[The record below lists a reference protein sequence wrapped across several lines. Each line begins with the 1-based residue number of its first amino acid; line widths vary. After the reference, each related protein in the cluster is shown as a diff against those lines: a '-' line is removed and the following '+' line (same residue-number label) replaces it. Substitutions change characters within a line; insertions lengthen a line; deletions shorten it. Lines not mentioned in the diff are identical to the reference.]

1 MGWTYKFVG
10 TTDKTPKQLMT
21 EELEQYGSEK
31 VIKASVVRGVYYA
44 AVRNERN
51 GKINGVVCLMRKQN
65 GEFGW
70 KDIWEE
76 MGPFESRCPKVIIDL
91 LSPTDSE
98 YAKQWR
104 ERCIA
109 NAKGS
114 RIKELNAL
122 PIGAMIEANG
132 RVWYKRA
139 PAHQYKTPYFSDR
152 FDCIALPKSQITS
165 FRVLD

>member
-10 TTDKTPKQLMT
+10 ITDKKPKQLMT

-31 VIKASVVRGVYYA
+31 VLKAAVVRGVYYA

-51 GKINGVVCLMRKQN
+51 GKINGVVCLMRKQ
-65 GEFGW
+65 GDDFGW

-76 MGPFESRCPKVIIDL
+76 MGPFESRCPKSIIDL

-104 ERCIA
+104 ERCLE
-109 NAKGS
+109 NDSGS
-114 RIKELNAL
+114 CIKQLNAL
-122 PIGAMIEANG
+122 PIGAAIEVDG
-132 RVWYKRA
+132 RVWYKRE

-152 FDCIALPKSQITS
+152 FDCIALPKSRIS
-165 FRVLD
+165 KFRVLN